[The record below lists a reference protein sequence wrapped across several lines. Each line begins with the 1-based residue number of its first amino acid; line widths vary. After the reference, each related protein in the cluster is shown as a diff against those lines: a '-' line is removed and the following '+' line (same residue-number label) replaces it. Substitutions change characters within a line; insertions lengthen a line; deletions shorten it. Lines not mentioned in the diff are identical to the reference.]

1 MNPKPILICFA
12 IMTGSPK
19 IESCRHQGNIQRWA
33 ELSETVFPDIPEL
46 IAQEANP
53 PSGQAFRIGFL
64 FDLELVDEAFHVL
77 GKLIGAEILRHRV
90 LEYFGGKSSGRKSAE
105 NSPGRAV
112 SNASDIGEI
121 RFPAGMA

>member
-12 IMTGSPK
+12 IVTGSPK
-19 IESCRHQGNIQRWA
+19 IESCRHQGDIQRWA

-90 LEYFGGKSSGRKSAE
+90 LEHFGGASSGRKTAE
-105 NSPGRAV
+105 DSSGGAV
-112 SNASDIGEI
+112 TDTPNIGEI
-121 RFPAGMA
+121 RFPAGIA